1 MSRARIATIPRVYL
15 TLKGKEMH
23 PELEEVSGS
32 DSYPVRGVCCT
43 VSSPGDISCPSA
55 GRSSLSGAARRPQP
69 LHFEERVLRLH
80 PHWRFAF
87 SRERLILVEHRVNF
101 FDAFVRRETP
111 CPYVTP
117 EKVAVFVPV
126 QRVGGAVKV
135 DVTTF
140 S

>member
-1 MSRARIATIPRVYL
+1 MD
-15 TLKGKEMH
+15 
-23 PELEEVSGS
+23 PELEELSEFDFLDGAHRLLHRELIGRHISPVLWKVITYRSCSMVGPGARSRFKSGS
-32 DSYPVRGVCCT
+32 GYSD
-43 VSSPGDISCPSA
+43 
-55 GRSSLSGAARRPQP
+55 
-69 LHFEERVLRLH
+69 LHL
-80 PHWRFAF
+80 HWRLAF
-87 SRERLILVEHRVNF
+87 SRERLFLVEHRVNF

>member
-1 MSRARIATIPRVYL
+1 MF
-15 TLKGKEMH
+15 

-43 VSSPGDISCPSA
+43 GSSPGDISCPSA
-55 GRSSLSGAARRPQP
+55 GRSSLSGAVRRLKP
-69 LHFEERVLRLH
+69 FSVKDRVLRLH
-80 PHWRFAF
+80 LHWRLAF
-87 SRERLILVEHRVNF
+87 SRERLFLVEHRVNF

-111 CPYVTP
+111 YPYVTP